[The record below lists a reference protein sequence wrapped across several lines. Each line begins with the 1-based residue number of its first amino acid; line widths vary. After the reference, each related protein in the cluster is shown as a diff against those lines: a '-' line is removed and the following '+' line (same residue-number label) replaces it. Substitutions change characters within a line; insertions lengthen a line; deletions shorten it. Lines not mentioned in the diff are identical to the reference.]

1 MEKEILEE
9 LQELI
14 REYSGNNDLQM
25 NEDSSLISD
34 LELSSLDVIS
44 LVGIIEDHFDI
55 EIDDESITKMVT
67 VRDVVDYIKSKK

>member
-14 REYSGNNDLQM
+14 HEYSGNNDLQM